1 MLWFMAKDS
10 AVYTARPLLIAYE
23 HKCIFMPMAVRA
35 LDAAGIPREMPYLA
49 DDWRGMTTFVSAGL
63 AVQTNMAHIK
73 KPG

>member
-1 MLWFMAKDS
+1 MRWFTAKDS
-10 AVYTARPLLIAYE
+10 TVYTARPLPIAYE
-23 HKCIFMPMAVRA
+23 HKCIFMPMVVRA

-49 DDWRGMTTFVSAGL
+49 DDWRYMTTFVSTGL